1 LDGGASNCNFI
12 CNVLYKYRKI
22 HLMAI

>member
-1 LDGGASNCNFI
+1 LDGVAPNCNFI
-12 CNVLYKYRKI
+12 YNVPCKYWKI